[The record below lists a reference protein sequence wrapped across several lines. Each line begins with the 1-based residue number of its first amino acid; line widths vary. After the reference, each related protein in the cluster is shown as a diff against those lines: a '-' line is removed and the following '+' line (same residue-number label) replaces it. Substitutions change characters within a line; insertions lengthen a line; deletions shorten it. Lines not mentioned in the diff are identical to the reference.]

1 MTGLEN
7 MKSRIMEEARAQAD
21 RKIEAAEHQA
31 RELLEQAE
39 EEAAKRASDISR
51 KAEKEAERV
60 RERTASSMDLLRRR
74 RILAAKQEM
83 IAGILDMARASVKEM
98 EPDEYFALLLKLAG
112 KYALP
117 KEGVIYFSPE
127 DLKRMPEGFV
137 AEIGKMAEEKGG
149 RLAVSEKGRNTGG
162 GFVLDYGG
170 VEENCTWEVI
180 FEAKREELTD
190 LISQILFGQTGKEE
204 RA

>member
-1 MTGLEN
+1 MTGLEK
-7 MKSRIMEEARAQAD
+7 MKSRILAEARALAD
-21 RKIEAAEHQA
+21 RKLEAAEHQA
-31 RELLEQAE
+31 QELLEQAE
-39 EEAAKRASDISR
+39 AEAAKMASGIFR
-51 KAEKEAERV
+51 KAEKEAERA
-60 RERTASSMDLLRRR
+60 RERTASSIDLLRRR

-83 IAGILDMARASVKEM
+83 VAEILDRARASVKEM
-98 EPDEYFALLLKLAG
+98 EADEYFALLLKLAG

-137 AEIGKMAEEKGG
+137 EEIGKIAEAKGG
-149 RLAVSEKGRNTGG
+149 RLIVPEKGRNIRG

-180 FEAKREELTD
+180 LEARRDEFAD
-190 LISQILFGQTGKEE
+190 LISLILFGQTGKEE

>member
-1 MTGLEN
+1 MTGLEK
-7 MKSRIMEEARAQAD
+7 MKSRIMEEARALAD
-21 RKIEAAEHQA
+21 RKVEAAGRQA

-51 KAEKEAERV
+51 KAEKEAEHV

-83 IAGILDMARASVKEM
+83 IGEILSMARASVKEM
-98 EPDEYFALLLKLAG
+98 EADEYFALLLNLAC

-127 DLKRMPEGFV
+127 DLKRMPEGFG
-137 AEIGKMAEEKGG
+137 AEIGKAAEEKGG
-149 RLAVSEKGRNTGG
+149 RLAVSEKGRNPGG

-190 LISQILFGQTGKEE
+190 LVSQILFGQAGKEE